1 MTGLPPPYG
10 APNASSHVERFIGS
24 LRRERLVHFTFISDR
39 HLRPTVG
46 KYVAWHTGGRGHQ
59 GTDGIPDVAGGLI
72 APRKPPPGGQGR
84 LVSRPV
90 LSGLAHDHE
99 LAA

>member
-24 LRRERLVHFTFISDR
+24 LRRECLVHFVFLSDR
-39 HLRPTVG
+39 HLCRTVG
-46 KYVAWHTGGRGHQ
+46 GYVAWHNGGRGHQ
-59 GTDGIPDVAGGLI
+59 GIADIPDVAAGRTP
-72 APRKPPPGGQGR
+72 PRRPPPEGQGR

-90 LSGLAHDHE
+90 LGGLAHDYE